1 MQFLEYNTTEANL
14 GNTDIF
20 STLRCWKN
28 VFLTLFWAPAFAAN
42 LMNHSLGYFLFRNVH
57 ILSWVFQFHHY
68 EDLAQYK
75 WIRHKRQKMYYLSK
89 SLYNEYTAFFI
100 KKKTPILSLL
110 FQDLKKNFL
119 FSFCVSE
126 FFEASFELIL

>member
-1 MQFLEYNTTEANL
+1 
-14 GNTDIF
+14 
-20 STLRCWKN
+20 
-28 VFLTLFWAPAFAAN
+28 
-42 LMNHSLGYFLFRNVH
+42 
-57 ILSWVFQFHHY
+57 
-68 EDLAQYK
+68 
-75 WIRHKRQKMYYLSK
+75 MYYLSK

-110 FQDLKKNFL
+110 FQDLKKKFL